1 MIEENNSGFR
11 VPLTKV
17 KAVRN
22 HPNAHS
28 LSITTVYGFDVV
40 TGLDT
45 YQVGDLCI
53 FIPIDSLMYNRTIV
67 DLVFPPQGKMKFP
80 SDKRIRQTRIRQ
92 FPSSGLL
99 IKPSLLEPVFGENW
113 WINIEPETDL
123 GAMLEIIKYEPPSYK
138 QGVAG
143 VLQKRDKD
151 RENSRFH
158 KYGGLVHLKW
168 VPDIFGPED
177 EVVVQ
182 EKLHGSNARAAL
194 QPTAV
199 NSKWRKILKFVKLL
213 PEYEYCYGS
222 NNVQLQQRGNF
233 KGYYG
238 EDVYAQAFSN
248 VKAFEKLKKGETIF
262 GELICEGIQKNYHYG
277 HKKPHFVLFD
287 VKVTDSEGNQNYL
300 NPEEVEAFAKERG
313 FDMVP
318 VLYRGKFDMA
328 KIEPLISG
336 PSVYYPDH
344 KVREGIVLKAK
355 ENYDNFNNKR
365 AVKIIN
371 PDYLSDLTNSDER

>member
-1 MIEENNSGFR
+1 MSEENNSGYR

-123 GAMLEIIKYEPPSYK
+123 GAMLEIIKYEPPGYK
-138 QGVAG
+138 QNLNSQGK
-143 VLQKRDKD
+143 QERN
-151 RENSRFH
+151 RPMENPRFH
-158 KYGGLVHLKW
+158 QYGGLIHAKW
-168 VPDIFGPED
+168 VPDLFTSED

-182 EKLHGSNARAAL
+182 CKIHGSNCRFGL
-194 QPTAV
+194 LPTAV
-199 NSKWRKILKFVKLL
+199 NTTWRKMLNLMRML
-213 PEYEYCYGS
+213 PKHEYVYGS
-222 NNVQLQQRGNF
+222 NRVQLQQKNNF

-238 EDVYAQAFSN
+238 EDVYAQAIKNCNGFD
-248 VKAFEKLKKGETIF
+248 KIKEGETVF
-262 GELICEGIQKNYHYG
+262 GELVCEGIQANYHYG
-277 HKKPHFVLFD
+277 HKTPHFILFD
-287 VKVTDSEGNQNYL
+287 VKTTDAAGNQNFL
-300 NPEEVEAFAKERG
+300 NPDEVEAYAKERG
-313 FDMVP
+313 FDFVP
-318 VLYRGKFDMA
+318 VLYRGKFDMS
-328 KIEPLISG
+328 KIEPLVSG
-336 PSVYYPDH
+336 PSVYYPEH
-344 KVREGIVLKAK
+344 KVREGIVIKAAKGYANFGNKKALKLL
-355 ENYDNFNNKR
+355 
-365 AVKIIN
+365 N
-371 PDYLSDLTNSDER
+371 PDYLSQDNTDFK